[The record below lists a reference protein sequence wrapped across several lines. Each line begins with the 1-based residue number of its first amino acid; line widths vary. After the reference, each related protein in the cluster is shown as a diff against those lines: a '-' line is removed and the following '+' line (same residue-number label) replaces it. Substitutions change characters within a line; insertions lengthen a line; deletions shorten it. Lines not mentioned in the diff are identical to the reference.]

1 MAARYAHAIFEL
13 ANEQHELDKVAAD
26 LDQIDRSIADNPDLA
41 RLIASPVISREQQ
54 ASAIAALVDKLGF
67 ADTTRKF
74 LGVLAAKRRLYALP
88 SMAAAFRDRLARQRG
103 EVTAEVVSAKELDA
117 KQVASLRDV
126 VTSHTGKTVRLDTRV
141 DPSLIGGLVLTVG
154 SLQVDASLKRKL
166 QQLDVAMRGLG

>member
-74 LGVLAAKRRLYALP
+74 MGVLAAKRRLYALP
-88 SMAAAFRDRLARQRG
+88 SMVAAFRARLARQRG
-103 EVTAEVVSAKELDA
+103 EVTAEVVSARELDA

>member
-26 LDQIDRSIADNPDLA
+26 LDQLDRSIADSPDLA

-54 ASAIAALVDKLGF
+54 ASAVAALVEKLGF
-67 ADTTRKF
+67 TDTTRKF
-74 LGVLAAKRRLYALP
+74 LGVLAGKRRLFALA
-88 SMAAAFRDRLARQRG
+88 SIVAAFRARLSAHRG
-103 EVTAEVVSAKELDA
+103 EVNAEVVSAKELDP
-117 KQVASLRDV
+117 KQVASLQEV
-126 VTSHTGKTVRLDTRV
+126 VTSHTGKTVRLATRV